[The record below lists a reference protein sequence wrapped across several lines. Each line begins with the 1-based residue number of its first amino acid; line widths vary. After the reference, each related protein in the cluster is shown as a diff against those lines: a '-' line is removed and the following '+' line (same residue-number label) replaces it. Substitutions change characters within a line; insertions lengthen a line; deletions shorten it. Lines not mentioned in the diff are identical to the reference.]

1 MLTYFPIAMLTD
13 PVYIF
18 LWRDLA
24 IFLLFGA
31 LLGVLLG
38 LLLIFKPQFLER
50 VNRVANRWVST
61 RQINRWV
68 ERSVSIEYWFYQ
80 HHRAAGVV
88 IVLGASYVLI
98 YFGILFDKAYT
109 LQRLSLRGML
119 PAKLV
124 DGLLDAL
131 VLGSLVG
138 GAVAL
143 IVGLFLWLRPSLLR
157 GMEVDA
163 NQWVSSRRATKVLDV
178 PHGEVD
184 RFVARHAQRVGWLLL
199 LGSIYLIFVL
209 FRLLA

>member
-1 MLTYFPIAMLTD
+1 MITD

-24 IFLLFGA
+24 IFLLIGA

-61 RQINRWV
+61 RHINRWLD
-68 ERSVSIEYWFYQ
+68 RSVSIENWFYQ
-80 HHRAAGVV
+80 HHRAVGAV
-88 IVLGASYVLI
+88 IVLGASYIFI

-119 PAKLV
+119 PAKLL

-131 VLGSLVG
+131 VLCSLVG

-157 GMEVDA
+157 GMEEEA
-163 NQWVSSRRATKVLDV
+163 NQWVSSRRATKVLEV
-178 PHGEVD
+178 PRDNVD

-199 LGSIYLIFVL
+199 LGSIYLFFAL
-209 FRLLA
+209 FRWLA